1 MIKMQVRIITFLKYI
16 PLLKKLVLRDI
27 KVRYKKSILGLLW
40 TLLNPLFMMIIMNVV
55 FSNVFNNNIEN
66 FPVYVMIGNVIFGFN
81 SEATSQSLNS
91 ILINA
96 PLIKKVYIPKYLF
109 PMSKVVSAMVNL
121 SFSLIALFIV
131 MICTNARFPITI
143 FYVPIPLLYM
153 LLFVLGFSLVL
164 SSLNV
169 FFRDLGHLYG
179 VFLTAWM
186 YFTPIFYSVE
196 ILPESVRNLI
206 HYNPMFYYISF
217 FRKIIMDGQLPG
229 IADNLICFFYGVAWL
244 IVGVLVF
251 KKGQDK
257 FILYI

>member
-1 MIKMQVRIITFLKYI
+1 
-16 PLLKKLVLRDI
+16 
-27 KVRYKKSILGLLW
+27 
-40 TLLNPLFMMIIMNVV
+40 MMIIMNIV
-55 FSNVFNNNIEN
+55 FSNVFNNTIEN
-66 FPVYVMIGNVIFGFN
+66 FPVYVMIGNIIFGFN
-81 SEATSQSLNS
+81 SEATSQALNS
-91 ILINA
+91 ILVNA

-131 MICTNARFPITI
+131 MICTKAQFPLTI
-143 FYVPIPLLYM
+143 FYVPIALFYM
-153 LLFVLGFSLVL
+153 LLFVLGFSLIL

-196 ILPESVRNLI
+196 ILPKSVRGLI
-206 HYNPMFYYISF
+206 YYNPMFHYISF

-229 IADNLICFFYGVAWL
+229 VADNLICFFGGLVFL